1 MPEGQGS
8 GPYRRLAVF
17 DLDHTLLND
26 HAEITDDVAERLK
39 AARSPDLACTIA
51 SGRDMQR
58 IVPFL
63 NQLEW
68 LSVPVIAEQGAV
80 VANPAD
86 GRLLLERM
94 VSREVILGSLD
105 VVRSCGLAVQLL
117 LYGRGQP
124 QAFHPAGAPG
134 RGDGMRVFIDEHD
147 VDTSDVRKITLI
159 CAPEDVGNLQQ
170 TLNRTLG
177 PAATVVRADVN
188 FLNVMDAGVS
198 KGTALAWL
206 MSYLGI
212 PRGNVMAVG
221 DCEADQSMFAQA
233 GTSVAVANADAET
246 RSLAHFVVPANN
258 VQGAAVALE
267 KFARDEFGHVSRD

>member
-1 MPEGQGS
+1 MPEHQVS
-8 GPYRRLAVF
+8 RAYRRLAVF
-17 DLDHTLLND
+17 DLDHTLLD
-26 HAEITDDVAERLK
+26 DRSEISDDVAERLK
-39 AARSPDLACTIA
+39 AACPPDLACTVA

-80 VANPAD
+80 VADPAD

-105 VVRSCGLAVQLL
+105 VVRSCGLPVQLI

-134 RGDGMRVFIDEHD
+134 RGDRMREFADEHD
-147 VDTSDVRKITLI
+147 VDTRGVRKITLI
-159 CAPEDVGNLQQ
+159 CAPEDAWNLQQ
-170 TLNRTLG
+170 ALERTLG

-198 KGTALAWL
+198 KGTALGWL
-206 MSYLGI
+206 MSYLGVA
-212 PRGNVMAVG
+212 RENVMAVG
-221 DCEADQSMFAQA
+221 DCEADQSMFGEA

-246 RSLAHFVVPANN
+246 RSLARFVVPANDE
-258 VQGAAVALE
+258 QGAAIALE

>member
-1 MPEGQGS
+1 MPECRAS
-8 GPYRRLAVF
+8 GAYRRLAVF
-17 DLDHTLLND
+17 DLDHTLLDD
-26 HAEITDDVAERLK
+26 HSEITDEVAERFK
-39 AARSPDLACTIA
+39 AVRFSDLACTVA

-80 VANPAD
+80 VADPAD

-105 VVRSCGLAVQLL
+105 VVRSCGLALQLI
-117 LYGRGQP
+117 LYGRGRP
-124 QAFHPAGAPG
+124 QAFRPAGAPG
-134 RGDGMRVFIDEHD
+134 HADGMREFSDEHD
-147 VDTSDVRKITLI
+147 VDTSNVRKITLI
-159 CAPEDVGNLQQ
+159 CAPEDAWNLQQ
-170 TLNRTLG
+170 TLDRTLG
-177 PAATVVRADVN
+177 PAASVVRADVN

-198 KGTALAWL
+198 KGTALRWL

-212 PRGNVMAVG
+212 ARGNVMAVG
-221 DCEADQSMFAQA
+221 DCEADQSMFAEA

-246 RSLAHFVVPANN
+246 RSLARVVVPANN
-258 VQGAAVALE
+258 EQGAAIALE
-267 KFARDEFGHVSRD
+267 KFARGEFGHASRD